1 MNILGMLFVISVSF
15 RFAFAFSRTAPKRH
29 LIYRDKRGQRKG
41 WGRFLGC
48 FLLLQ
53 CVLSFFYY
61 FFFWFAKYR
70 SVSIRYNVVTP
81 AVDARQ
87 AALRPRWT
95 NKGFQ
100 PISKPIFLMLT
111 KQNKKVCNAHARTM
125 SIVLCV
131 CVCVFHFANFRVILA
146 AKPLS
151 SRAAENACLREPCGV

>member
-1 MNILGMLFVISVSF
+1 MGTVPRLFSLVAVYSV
-15 RFAFAFSRTAPKRH
+15 
-29 LIYRDKRGQRKG
+29 
-41 WGRFLGC
+41 FL
-48 FLLLQ
+48 FL
-53 CVLSFFYY
+53 F

-111 KQNKKVCNAHARTM
+111 KQNTKSMQRARTHDEHRF
-125 SIVLCV
+125 VCV
-131 CVCVFHFANFRVILA
+131 CVCVCFSLRQFPRYPCCKTVELASCGKCVPTRALWRVIVCV
-146 AKPLS
+146 
-151 SRAAENACLREPCGV
+151 RVCACVCVCV